1 MLRSLKIF
9 GAIFLVSSLTL
20 ACSKSESQK
29 TQETIDSLNQTDI
42 PRANAI
48 TEELKLLG
56 YQFTIWNT
64 GLIPQNP
71 SYENMDKGTS
81 LLNEYIA
88 VGNRILAGAAKPG
101 VIFASKS
108 LVESRIEQSKAMLKE
123 IAAYRAAK
131 VAIDHAEAKDREIR
145 NTDLKVKSELLKINV
160 QIDKIENEDKL
171 KISLSDKK
179 SEITKAQNKSL
190 RSISRLKNTDD
201 IKSAQS
207 RLAELRN
214 SIESFLE
221 SAEINRKVTG
231 NPTAKVQNQLYSGL
245 QQILELQDAL
255 LQKSKDLESTEE
267 TSIIEGLEF
276 ESPFEAE
283 AQAI

>member
-1 MLRSLKIF
+1 MLRNLKIF
-9 GAIFLVSSLTL
+9 GVIFLASSLTL

-48 TEELKLLG
+48 TEELKVLG

-71 SYENMDKGTS
+71 SYENMDKGTN

-108 LVESRIEQSKAMLKE
+108 LVESRIEQSKAMLKD

-179 SEITKAQNKSL
+179 SDVTAAQNKSL
-190 RSISRLKNTDD
+190 RSISRLKNADD

-231 NPTAKVQNQLYSGL
+231 NPTAKVQGQLHKGL
-245 QQILELQDAL
+245 LQIQELQDAL
-255 LQKSKDLESTEE
+255 LQKAKDLESTEE

-276 ESPFEAE
+276 ENPFEAE